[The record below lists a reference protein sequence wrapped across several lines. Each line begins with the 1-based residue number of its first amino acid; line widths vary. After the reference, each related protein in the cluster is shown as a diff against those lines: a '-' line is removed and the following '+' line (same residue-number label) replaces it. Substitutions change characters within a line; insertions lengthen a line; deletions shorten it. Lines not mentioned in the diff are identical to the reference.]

1 MGVMNN
7 IVAQNPDYL
16 FMIESACKAPSGHN
30 TQPWLFKIGAS
41 EIDIYPDFS
50 KELPIV
56 DPSHRELFVSLGCAT
71 ENLCIAAH
79 EKGYHT
85 EVKVIENS
93 FIRVLLTEG
102 KEKLPDSLLFPQIA
116 VRQTNKRVYNGEAIP
131 ESTINILK
139 MVPIEPSVSIH
150 FYRNGTVDYETIA
163 GWVYAG
169 NRLQMNDEAFKTEL
183 TDWMRYN
190 KKQQDNTRDGLSY
203 ATFGLEYS
211 SFYG

>member
-7 IVAQNPDYL
+7 IVAQNSDYL

-93 FIRVLLTEG
+93 FIRVLLTGGEG
-102 KEKLPDSLLFPQIA
+102 KA
-116 VRQTNKRVYNGEAIP
+116 A
-131 ESTINILK
+131 
-139 MVPIEPSVSIH
+139 
-150 FYRNGTVDYETIA
+150 
-163 GWVYAG
+163 
-169 NRLQMNDEAFKTEL
+169 
-183 TDWMRYN
+183 
-190 KKQQDNTRDGLSY
+190 
-203 ATFGLEYS
+203 
-211 SFYG
+211 